1 MRIATLQSFNSGLNA
16 ILDNQQAVNRTQQQ
30 VSSGRRVLTPAD
42 DPIASTKILQLQ
54 QDLAQ
59 RDQYERN
66 MTAAENRLKL
76 EEATLSSVTDNLT
89 RLQELTVSA
98 GAGTLTTT
106 DRQAISAEI
115 SQIQKGLVAL
125 FNTRDPNGE
134 YIFAGFKGGEAPFQQ
149 QDTGRYEF
157 KGDEGQR
164 YLAIGD
170 TTRIATGD
178 SGKQLFTDVRSAKNT
193 FTTEVSPKNTGSTQI
208 NAGFVTDE
216 DAYSE
221 FYPDDIIVTF
231 NPESAIDPKGA
242 NYTVRRASDNRVIEG
257 MSNQPYDTGA
267 SLNVAGISFN
277 ISGLPETGDQVLVK
291 SSPKQSITDTVF
303 RLQQGL
309 DSLQDNP
316 QDSATLAILLEDTLT
331 NLSFAQSSVSE
342 VRSQLGARLNV
353 VENARNLSADVKL
366 VSQEVLS
373 ELSDVDFAEAVSR
386 LSLQT
391 FLLEAAQQS
400 YTTISQLSLFNKL

>member
-16 ILDNQQAVNRTQQQ
+16 ILDAQSAVNKTQQQ

-66 MTAAENRLKL
+66 MTAAENRLNL
-76 EEATLSSVTDNLT
+76 EEATLSSVTESLT
-89 RLQELTVSA
+89 RLQELTVNA
-98 GAGTLTTT
+98 GSGSLTMT

-115 SQIQKGLVAL
+115 QQLENQLGSL
-125 FNTRDPNGE
+125 FNTKDPNGE
-134 YIFAGFKGGEAPFQQ
+134 YIFAGFKGGTAPFQQ
-149 QDTGRYEF
+149 QDNGRYEYQ
-157 KGDEGQR
+157 GDEGQR

-178 SGKQLFTDVRSAKNT
+178 NGKKLFTDVRAAKET
-193 FTTEVSPKNTGSTQI
+193 FTTSANPLNLGTTQV
-208 NAGFVTDE
+208 NAGFVVDE
-216 DAYSE
+216 EAYAA
-221 FYPDDIIVTF
+221 FYPDDLIVTF
-231 NPESAIDPKGA
+231 NPEAAIDPAGP
-242 NYTVRRASDNRVIEG
+242 NYTVRRASDNRVVDG
-257 MSNQPYDTGA
+257 LANSAYLPGA
-267 SLNVAGISFN
+267 EIVAAGISLK
-277 ISGLPETGDQVLVK
+277 ISGNPSPGDEVLAK
-291 SSPKQSITDTVF
+291 STPKQSITDTVY
-303 RLQQGL
+303 RLRQGL

-316 QDSATLAILLEDTLT
+316 EDAATLDILIEDTLN
-331 NLSFAQSSVSE
+331 NLSNAQTSVSE

-353 VENARNLSADVKL
+353 VENARSLSADVKL

-400 YTTISQLSLFNKL
+400 YTTISRLSLFNQL

>member
-16 ILDNQQAVNRTQQQ
+16 ILDAQSAVNKTQQQ

-66 MTAAENRLKL
+66 MTAAENRLNL
-76 EEATLSSVTDNLT
+76 EEATLSSVTESLT
-89 RLQELTVSA
+89 RLQELTVNA
-98 GAGTLTTT
+98 GSGSLTMT

-115 SQIQKGLVAL
+115 QQLENQLGSL
-125 FNTRDPNGE
+125 FNTKDPNGE
-134 YIFAGFKGGEAPFQQ
+134 YIFAGFKGGTAPFQQ
-149 QDTGRYEF
+149 QDNGRYEYQ
-157 KGDEGQR
+157 GDEGQR

-178 SGKQLFTDVRSAKNT
+178 NGKKLFTDVRAAKET
-193 FTTEVSPKNTGSTQI
+193 FTTSANPLNLGTTQV
-208 NAGFVTDE
+208 NAGFVVDE
-216 DAYSE
+216 EAYAA
-221 FYPDDIIVTF
+221 FYPDDLIVTF
-231 NPESAIDPKGA
+231 NPEAAIDPAGP
-242 NYTVRRASDNRVIEG
+242 NYTVRRASDNRVVDG
-257 MSNQPYDTGA
+257 LANSAYLPGA
-267 SLNVAGISFN
+267 EIVAAGISLK
-277 ISGLPETGDQVLVK
+277 ISGNPEPGDEVLAK
-291 SSPKQSITDTVF
+291 STPKQSITDTVY
-303 RLQQGL
+303 RLRQGL

-316 QDSATLAILLEDTLT
+316 EDAATLDILIEDTLN
-331 NLSFAQSSVSE
+331 NLSNAQTSVSE

-353 VENARNLSADVKL
+353 VENARSLSADVKL

-391 FLLEAAQQS
+391 FLLEAADRKS
-400 YTTISQLSLFNKL
+400 VV

>member
-16 ILDNQQAVNRTQQQ
+16 ILDAQSAVNKTQQQ

-66 MTAAENRLKL
+66 MTAAENRLNL
-76 EEATLSSVTDNLT
+76 EEATLSSVTESLT
-89 RLQELTVSA
+89 RLQELTVNA
-98 GAGTLTTT
+98 GSGSLTMT

-115 SQIQKGLVAL
+115 QQLENQLGSL
-125 FNTRDPNGE
+125 FNTKDPNGE
-134 YIFAGFKGGEAPFQQ
+134 YIFAGFKGGTAPFQQ
-149 QDTGRYEF
+149 QDNGRYEYQ
-157 KGDEGQR
+157 GDEGQR

-178 SGKQLFTDVRSAKNT
+178 NGKKLFTDVRAAKET
-193 FTTEVSPKNTGSTQI
+193 FTTSANPLNLGTTQV
-208 NAGFVTDE
+208 NAGFVVDE
-216 DAYSE
+216 EAYAA
-221 FYPDDIIVTF
+221 FYPDDLIVTF
-231 NPESAIDPKGA
+231 NPEAAIDPAGP
-242 NYTVRRASDNRVIEG
+242 NYTVRRASDNRVVDG
-257 MSNQPYDTGA
+257 LANSAYLPGA
-267 SLNVAGISFN
+267 EIVAAGISLK
-277 ISGLPETGDQVLVK
+277 ISGNPEPGDEVLAK
-291 SSPKQSITDTVF
+291 STPKQSITDTVY
-303 RLQQGL
+303 RLRQGL

-316 QDSATLAILLEDTLT
+316 EDAATLDILIEDTLN
-331 NLSFAQSSVSE
+331 NLSNAQTSVSE

-353 VENARNLSADVKL
+353 VENARSLSADVKL

-400 YTTISQLSLFNKL
+400 YTTISRLSLFNQL